1 MKMTNRI
8 LTVAA
13 SVAVFQAG
21 LAADITG
28 KITLKGT
35 PPPEKSIAITD
46 AATDKVCGDKSRTTP
61 LTTRLYVVGS
71 AGELAD
77 VFVYIKEG
85 LTGKTFEVPTQPVV
99 LDQKGCEYVPY
110 VLGLQTKQ
118 KLLVKNSDPLMH
130 NVHPTP
136 DPKSG
141 NKESNKA
148 QMPAA
153 GDLTF
158 TFDNPEVLLRFK
170 CDVHGWMFAY
180 AGVLPHPY
188 YAVTGKDGSFKI
200 ANVPPGTYT
209 VEAFHRKAGKTT
221 QKVTVGNESQKAD
234 FTLEVPK
241 AQ

>member
-8 LTVAA
+8 LAGAALMAAVQVA
-13 SVAVFQAG
+13 S
-21 LAADITG
+21 AADITG

-35 PPPEKSIAITD
+35 PPPEKQVTVTD
-46 AATDKVCGDKSRTTP
+46 PNCGKARTTP

-71 AGELAD
+71 GGELAD
-77 VFVYIKEG
+77 VFVHITDG
-85 LTGKTFEVPTQPVV
+85 LTGKTFEVPTQSVV
-99 LDQKGCEYVPY
+99 LDQVGCEYVPY

-118 KLLVKNSDPLMH
+118 KLLVRNSDPTMH

-141 NKESNKA
+141 NKEANRA
-148 QMPAA
+148 QPPKVP
-153 GDLTF
+153 DLVF

-180 AGVLPHPY
+180 AGVVQHPY

-200 ANVPPGTYT
+200 ANVPPGNYT
-209 VEAFHRKAGKTT
+209 IEAFHRKAGKAT
-221 QKVTVGNESQKAD
+221 QKVTVGNETQKAD

-241 AQ
+241 AE

>member
-1 MKMTNRI
+1 MKMTIRI
-8 LTVAA
+8 LTGAFFVATLQAA
-13 SVAVFQAG
+13 S
-21 LAADITG
+21 AADIAG

-35 PPPEKSIAITD
+35 PPPERPVNVTD
-46 AATDKVCGDKSRTTP
+46 ANCGKNRTTP
-61 LTTRLYVVGS
+61 LATRLYVVGS
-71 AGELAD
+71 GGELAD
-77 VFVYIKEG
+77 VFVHITDG

-99 LDQKGCEYVPY
+99 LDQLGCEYVPY

-118 KLLVKNSDPLMH
+118 KLLVRNSDPTMH

-141 NKESNKA
+141 NKEDNKA
-148 QMPAA
+148 QMPKAK
-153 GDLTF
+153 DLVF
-158 TFDNPEVLLRFK
+158 TFDKPEVLLRFM
-170 CDVHGWMFAY
+170 CNVHPWMFAY
-180 AGVLPHPY
+180 VGVVDHPY

-209 VEAFHRKAGKTT
+209 IEAFHRKAGKAT